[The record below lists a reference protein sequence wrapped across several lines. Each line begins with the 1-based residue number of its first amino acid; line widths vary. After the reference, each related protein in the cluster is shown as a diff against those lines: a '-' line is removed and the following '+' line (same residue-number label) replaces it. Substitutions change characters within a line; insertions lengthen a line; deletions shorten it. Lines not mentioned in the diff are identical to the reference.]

1 MSIYGHNLTNLEKCI
16 INNLICIVIIVLLI
30 IFDIIIFQVEGI
42 GKKFLPA
49 GYDRSIADKWYK
61 TGDKEGFDYARR
73 LIKQEGLLCGKDS
86 KQSYNS
92 VTCVLKSI
100 PTETLELC
108 REIVIFLTC

>member
-1 MSIYGHNLTNLEKCI
+1 M
-16 INNLICIVIIVLLI
+16 LI

-86 KQSYNS
+86 KQSIIVLHVFLRAFQLKPWS
-92 VTCVLKSI
+92 CVEKL
-100 PTETLELC
+100 
-108 REIVIFLTC
+108 